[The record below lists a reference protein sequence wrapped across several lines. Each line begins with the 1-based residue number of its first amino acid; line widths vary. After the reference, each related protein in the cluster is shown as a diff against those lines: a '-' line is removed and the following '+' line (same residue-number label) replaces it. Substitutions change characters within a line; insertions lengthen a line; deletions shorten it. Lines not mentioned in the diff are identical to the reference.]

1 MENTY
6 AKHQQKLDKSDI
18 LIPGRGNLWHPAQ
31 VIFHTHMMTSN
42 NRLCLT
48 FCRLCTQSRPEFTMM
63 VEQLRSEYPEL
74 LEIVTLECMAA
85 CDDVPAIMLETDYYP
100 QVNPLE
106 LRELV
111 EAELVQ

>member
-1 MENTY
+1 
-6 AKHQQKLDKSDI
+6 
-18 LIPGRGNLWHPAQ
+18 
-31 VIFHTHMMTSN
+31 
-42 NRLCLT
+42 
-48 FCRLCTQSRPEFTMM
+48 MM